1 MVLDCE
7 QIKAVFEG
15 LFHES
20 HRICLRG
27 GAAEPLYLPAGEG
40 RAFNELFHTRDY
52 AASALHEIAHW
63 CLARP
68 EQLLQKDWG
77 HWYQPDGRTAEQQ
90 RIFERAEARV
100 QALEWILCV
109 AAGLRFRPSTDNLSG
124 EVTDDAPFHAAIYM
138 RTLRYC
144 REGLPERAAMLVK
157 ALVLARGAEDDLVS
171 LLPQVPEQYFE
182 PRCLL

>member
-1 MVLDCE
+1 MVLDCK

-15 LFHES
+15 LFHDS
-20 HRICLRG
+20 HRICLIS
-27 GAAEPLYLPAGEG
+27 GAVEPLYLPAGEG
-40 RAFNELFHTRDY
+40 RLFNELFHAHDY

-68 EQLLQKDWG
+68 EQLLQRDWG

-90 RIFERAEARV
+90 RVFEQAEARV
-100 QALEWILCV
+100 QGLEWILCV

-124 EVTDDAPFHAAIYM
+124 AVTDDMPFREAIHA

-144 REGLPERAAMLVK
+144 REGLPGPAAMLVK
-157 ALVLARGAEDDLVS
+157 ALAQASGAEDDLVS
-171 LLPQVPEQYFE
+171 SLPQIPERYFE
-182 PRCLL
+182 SRFLL